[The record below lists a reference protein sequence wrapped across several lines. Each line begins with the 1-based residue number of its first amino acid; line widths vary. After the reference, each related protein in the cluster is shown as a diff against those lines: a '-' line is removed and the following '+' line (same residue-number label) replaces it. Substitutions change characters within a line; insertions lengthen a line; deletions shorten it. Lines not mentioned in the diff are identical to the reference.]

1 MRHYTES
8 KRSTVP
14 QLVISAKCSLCEAK
28 YSVKVKEK
36 IQEKDSIVIFDVTRL
51 KEHERH
57 DQKKQNMRGL
67 NRQKVVED
75 VILKSNGSSKNY
87 VNLLDGAGVKDVPKE
102 ATIRK
107 AVSQYLNKEMV
118 SSCWITNTLSA
129 VDSGE
134 NLIRGR
140 NQNGKHI
147 NGYVQKFDVRELN
160 VFELNFFGKNIFD
173 SECFMQK

>member
-1 MRHYTES
+1 
-8 KRSTVP
+8 
-14 QLVISAKCSLCEAK
+14 
-28 YSVKVKEK
+28 
-36 IQEKDSIVIFDVTRL
+36 
-51 KEHERH
+51 
-57 DQKKQNMRGL
+57 MRGL

-118 SSCWITNTLSA
+118 SSCWINNTLSA
-129 VDSGE
+129 VDSSE
-134 NLIRGR
+134 NLIRVR

-147 NGYVQKFDVRELN
+147 NGFMQKFDVRELN

-173 SECFMQK
+173 PECFMQKY

>member
-1 MRHYTES
+1 
-8 KRSTVP
+8 
-14 QLVISAKCSLCEAK
+14 
-28 YSVKVKEK
+28 
-36 IQEKDSIVIFDVTRL
+36 
-51 KEHERH
+51 
-57 DQKKQNMRGL
+57 MRGL

-87 VNLLDGAGVKDVPKE
+87 VNSLDGAGVKDIPRE

-147 NGYVQKFDVRELN
+147 NGYVQKFDVRKLN
-160 VFELNFFGKNIFD
+160 VFGIKPF
-173 SECFMQK
+173 

>member
-1 MRHYTES
+1 M
-8 KRSTVP
+8 
-14 QLVISAKCSLCEAK
+14 
-28 YSVKVKEK
+28 
-36 IQEKDSIVIFDVTRL
+36 
-51 KEHERH
+51 
-57 DQKKQNMRGL
+57 L
-67 NRQKVVED
+67 N
-75 VILKSNGSSKNY
+75 
-87 VNLLDGAGVKDVPKE
+87 GAGVKDVPKE

-160 VFELNFFGKNIFD
+160 DFELNFFGKNIFD
-173 SECFMQK
+173 SECFIQK